1 MHFACRFA
9 KKKAPKIFACIKTF
23 CLLCNDGQRKMDRFV
38 AILRNTKPKMGTH
51 FLQHKKA
58 CKL

>member
-1 MHFACRFA
+1 MHFAFRFA

-23 CLLCNDGQRKMDRFV
+23 CLLCNDGQRKMDRTV
-38 AILRNTKPKMGTH
+38 AILRSTNAKIGTH
-51 FLQHKKA
+51 FLRHKKA